1 MIDRVF
7 EVQSIHFNQLR
18 FWIASFDSIRMSYLY
33 SLPTTGAIKFTNL
46 VSDPTNAHVS
56 DLARATN
63 ARNRVR
69 AVLKETRRAEGQ
81 NKDWM
86 ACANVRLNDLR
97 ESCKAVLVRSKRR
110 EAEADRAGQRCFS
123 MLLNRPYKTTC
134 HICWLSCDVRR
145 LMDYFS
151 RVFQVSSRAVLL
163 RSLHH
168 SLLMHVVYSI

>member
-1 MIDRVF
+1 
-7 EVQSIHFNQLR
+7 
-18 FWIASFDSIRMSYLY
+18 MSYLY

-97 ESCKAVLVRSKRR
+97 ESCKAALVRSKRR
-110 EAEADRAGQRCFS
+110 EARG
-123 MLLNRPYKTTC
+123 
-134 HICWLSCDVRR
+134 
-145 LMDYFS
+145 
-151 RVFQVSSRAVLL
+151 
-163 RSLHH
+163 
-168 SLLMHVVYSI
+168 